1 MARRNR
7 TEAVV
12 ADDAKK
18 AAQLTGKAS
27 RGQARL
33 PVFTGRAR
41 GFGSDPREAISP
53 ISSRR
58 GHRQNPLTGSDPA
71 KRDPRSMAA
80 ALAAITVNLAALAW
94 AWSGRGRDRGGRLEA
109 ADLAREQSLSSRTRR
124 MST

>member
-41 GFGSDPREAISP
+41 GFGSDPREAQFPIRPLNESSQVETRSSP
-53 ISSRR
+53 VAGRVAVLDAR
-58 GHRQNPLTGSDPA
+58 GWTETSF
-71 KRDPRSMAA
+71 PRNQSPPRWER
-80 ALAAITVNLAALAW
+80 ALAFTTEPRWCHLNAA
-94 AWSGRGRDRGGRLEA
+94 GRHKDEPLDGFR
-109 ADLAREQSLSSRTRR
+109 
-124 MST
+124 